1 MVTTRK
7 LQAPKGDMVGPNG
20 KPTAA
25 WLHYLAEM
33 GDRMANSPTQNAQ
46 ELLAGGQTLVY
57 AQSLWDALVSDVSQG
72 AGSWSPDLNTSLN
85 FTRTVTG
92 VSTINYPSFA
102 LSGSQ
107 PALTYGVMVKQ
118 GNGGGWTVNMGAGFE
133 GAPPVIITGNGD
145 RTLLGFLLT
154 GPATFTGWTVKQI
167 PAS

>member
-1 MVTTRK
+1 MVTTKK
-7 LQAPKGDMVGPNG
+7 LQAPKGDMVGADG

-25 WLHYLAEM
+25 WLHYLAEL
-33 GDRMANSPTQNAQ
+33 GDRMANSPAQ
-46 ELLAGGQTLVY
+46 DAASLLAGGQVLVY

-85 FTRTVTG
+85 FTRMVTG
-92 VSTINYPSFA
+92 VSTIRYPSFILNGA
-102 LSGSQ
+102 L

-118 GNGGGWTVNMGAGFE
+118 GNGGGWSVSMGAGFE
-133 GAPPVIITGNGD
+133 GTAPVILTGNGD